1 MQLKSFAANR
11 TLLSFDDGTEIF
23 FSYETPVAGYSNTLG
38 YVKTNQWYSST
49 TTRHINRYFN
59 DVWKNTPWVGFDPDD
74 DVSTV
79 DQDVINN
86 LIREYI
92 PNRY

>member
-1 MQLKSFAANR
+1 MQLQSFAVNR
-11 TLLSFDDGTEIF
+11 TLLSFDDGTEIY
-23 FSYETPVAGYSNTLG
+23 FSYETPVAGYSNKLG

-49 TTRHINRYFN
+49 TTRHINSYLATCGALS
-59 DVWKNTPWVGFDPDD
+59 KHSE
-74 DVSTV
+74 VS
-79 DQDVINN
+79 QDTINN